1 MKKTLFLTALAVLS
15 ALILVACGPKSAASN
30 GNAFPS
36 YGNGMVSYG
45 DGMVSGG
52 NVAPIVTAGNAG

>member
-15 ALILVACGPKSAASN
+15 ALILTACGPKGVVSN
-30 GNAFPS
+30 GNALSSF
-36 YGNGMVSYG
+36 GNGIVSYG

-52 NVAPIVTAGNAG
+52 DAAPVASAGNAG